1 MTFSIKRVQAIFTK
15 DYKDL
20 MKNYYVLFNPL
31 FPVLFAAW
39 IGRSGDASS
48 IQMSFLINFAL
59 VMSAI
64 FIQAAM
70 VAEEKEKNTLRGLLL
85 SPASTTEIMLGKSLL
100 TAVVTII
107 TVIASILL
115 SGYEVKNLL
124 WFSVSIL
131 LCIIIYTALGTML
144 GLLSRSVME
153 SSIVGMPFMMI
164 FGVSSVFAPMIDNG
178 ILKKVITNL
187 PNSHFEKI
195 IYSLNTNTNFSS
207 ISDHIFAMLI
217 WVIISIIAT
226 FIIYKKRRFD

>member
-31 FPVLFAAW
+31 FPIFFAAW
-39 IGRSGDASS
+39 IGRSGDATS
-48 IQMSFLINFAL
+48 IQMGFIINFAL

-64 FIQAAM
+64 FVQAAM
-70 VAEEKEKNTLRGLLL
+70 FAEEKEKNTLRGLLL

-100 TAVVTII
+100 TAVITII

-131 LCIIIYTALGTML
+131 LCIITYTALGTML

-153 SSIVGMPFMMI
+153 SSLVGMPFMII
-164 FGVSSVFAPMIDNG
+164 FGASSLFAPMIDNG
-178 ILKKVITNL
+178 ILKSVISNL
-187 PNSHFEKI
+187 PNSHFDKVLG
-195 IYSLNTNTNFSS
+195 SLNTNTSFSA
-207 ISDHIFAMLI
+207 ISNHIFAMLI
-217 WVIISIIAT
+217 WVIVTIVAT
-226 FIIYKKRRFD
+226 IIIYKKRRFD